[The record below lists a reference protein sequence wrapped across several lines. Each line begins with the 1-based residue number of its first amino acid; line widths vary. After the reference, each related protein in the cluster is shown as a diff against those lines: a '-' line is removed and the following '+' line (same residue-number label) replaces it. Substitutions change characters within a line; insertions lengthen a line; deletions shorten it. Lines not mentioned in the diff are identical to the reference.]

1 MSALHNDPLSC
12 LLLAFIAALG
22 LALCWFFIKAH
33 IKRQAKH
40 SLDFWQQ
47 IDDESVAWMGEAR
60 KAQLTAQQVRDLAA
74 RSAGIDIASDAA
86 FITPN
91 PFSPG
96 TLNHAVWRNQYARTL
111 DGIHTGT
118 AQPKDAA

>member
-1 MSALHNDPLSC
+1 MSALHNAPSY
-12 LLLAFIAALG
+12 LLLAFIVALC
-22 LALCWFFIKAH
+22 LALCWFFITM
-33 IKRQAKH
+33 R
-40 SLDFWQQ
+40 S
-47 IDDESVAWMGEAR
+47 
-60 KAQLTAQQVRDLAA
+60 KAQYQAGQDRRQELAPHEVDWLTASQKDRLDAQQVRDLAA